1 MKYLV
6 VTNNEG
12 VVKVSPVANTVP
24 AVDESANQLNVVP
37 DGAVALKPTV
47 PAPQRDALTATVTAV
62 GSALNVATT
71 AVRAEDEQSVV
82 VFLDAAY
89 NVIEAVVRL
98 VSIVADPLLSNVP
111 PVAALYQSIVSPA
124 PAVAPK
130 VTDPAAQLESP
141 IPAGAIGRAIICANT
156 AVLAEKQPAAD
167 LEAT

>member
-6 VTNNEG
+6 VTDNTG

-37 DGAVALKPTV
+37 VGAVALKLSV
-47 PAPQRDALTATVTAV
+47 PAPQRDLLSAAVTAV

-71 AVRAEDEQSVV
+71 AVRTDKQPVV

-98 VSIVADPLLSNVP
+98 VSIVADPLLSGVP
-111 PVAALYQSIVSPA
+111 PVDAPYQSIVAPA
-124 PAVAPK
+124 PAEALIVIAPAPHLEAP
-130 VTDPAAQLESP
+130 PAV
-141 IPAGAIGRAIICANT
+141 GALGKAII
-156 AVLAEKQPAAD
+156 
-167 LEAT
+167 